1 MTGAAPS
8 QPGVYCVLVRT
19 VVSDAVAEPVA
30 WNNTLT
36 AAKVLAVDVPVL
48 TVGGS
53 VSGTVAQGQWN
64 YVRLEASAGNTILL
78 NLDAAAQWGA
88 TGLYVRYGS
97 PPTLQTYDVRAT
109 VANSP
114 DQELASS
121 SSFRGH
127 LLHRALR
134 SLPAGSATRLR

>member
-1 MTGAAPS
+1 M
-8 QPGVYCVLVRT
+8 
-19 VVSDAVAEPVA
+19 
-30 WNNTLT
+30 
-36 AAKVLAVDVPVL
+36 PVL

-88 TGLYVRYGS
+88 TGLYVRYGV

-114 DQELASS
+114 DQELRNPSS
-121 SSFRGH
+121 PLEGTYYIG
-127 LLHRALR
+127 LYGTY
-134 SLPAGSATRLR
+134 LPAGSAGYALSGEPCRLCHSTRYA